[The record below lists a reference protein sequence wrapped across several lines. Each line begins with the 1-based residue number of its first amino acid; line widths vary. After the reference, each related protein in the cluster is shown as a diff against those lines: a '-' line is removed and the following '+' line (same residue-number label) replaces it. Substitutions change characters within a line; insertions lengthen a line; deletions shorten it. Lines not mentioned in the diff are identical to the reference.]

1 MRQKKSYGSDRMAN
15 KVSKRLVIDASV
27 ARSAGEKDPNR
38 PESVSVGGEDAKR
51 PELVSVYCRNFL
63 QTVLDIC
70 HRVAMTRDIRDEW
83 DKHQSKF
90 AIRWLKTMVAK
101 KKLVCIEV
109 PIDDQLWKKIE
120 DSVDLDKDRYEMVK
134 DLRLLEAAIATDK
147 TIISLDNKVRKLF
160 KRAASEAVELESI
173 VWVNPGIPEEKV
185 ISWLENGANT
195 ESDRLLKNYLEP
207 K

>member
-1 MRQKKSYGSDRMAN
+1 MRQKKNYGSDRMAN

-27 ARSAGEKDPNR
+27 ARSAG
-38 PESVSVGGEDAKR
+38 GEDATY
-51 PELVSVYCRNFL
+51 PESVYCRDFL
-63 QTVLDIC
+63 QAVLDIC
-70 HRVAMTRDIRDEW
+70 HRVAMTPDIKKEW

-90 AIRWLKTMVAK
+90 AKSWRLAMVAK
-101 KKLVCIEV
+101 KKLVFIEV
-109 PIDDQLWKKIE
+109 PIDEQLRQKIE
-120 DSVDLDKDRYEMVK
+120 DSAESDRQRYEMVK
-134 DLRLLEAAIATDK
+134 DLLLLEAAIATDK

-195 ESDRLLKNYLEP
+195 ESDRLLKNYIEP